1 MREEKLSD
9 HNDITLN
16 DVTLTVNIKHV
27 ISEQPVTGHV
37 VVDNEVTI
45 VTSNDDNSNSIAS
58 TQHSEV
64 VQSSSNNSILIPS
77 NKEGILNTLYVYIL
91 SIRYK

>member
-1 MREEKLSD
+1 MIEEKLSD
-9 HNDITLN
+9 HN

-27 ISEQPVTGHV
+27 ISDQPVTGHV

-45 VTSNDDNSNSIAS
+45 VTSNDDNSNSVAS
-58 TQHSEV
+58 TQHSEI

-77 NKEGILNTLYVYIL
+77 NKEGILLCMGMCFTHHTV
-91 SIRYK
+91 

>member
-9 HNDITLN
+9 HND
-16 DVTLTVNIKHV
+16 DSLTINIKD
-27 ISEQPVTGHV
+27 EPVTGHV

-45 VTSNDDNSNSIAS
+45 VTSNDDNSNSVAS
-58 TQHSEV
+58 TQYSEV

-77 NKEGILNTLYVYIL
+77 NKEGMLLCMYCQ
-91 SIRYK
+91 

>member
-9 HNDITLN
+9 HN

-27 ISEQPVTGHV
+27 INEPVTGHV

-45 VTSNDDNSNSIAS
+45 VTSNDDSNNSVAS

-64 VQSSSNNSILIPS
+64 VQS
-77 NKEGILNTLYVYIL
+77 
-91 SIRYK
+91 

>member
-1 MREEKLSD
+1 MRGEKLSD
-9 HNDITLN
+9 HNDITL
-16 DVTLTVNIKHV
+16 TVNIKHV
-27 ISEQPVTGHV
+27 FSDQPVTGHV

-45 VTSNDDNSNSIAS
+45 VTSNDDSSNSVAS

-77 NKEGILNTLYVYIL
+77 NKEGILLCMYCQ
-91 SIRYK
+91 